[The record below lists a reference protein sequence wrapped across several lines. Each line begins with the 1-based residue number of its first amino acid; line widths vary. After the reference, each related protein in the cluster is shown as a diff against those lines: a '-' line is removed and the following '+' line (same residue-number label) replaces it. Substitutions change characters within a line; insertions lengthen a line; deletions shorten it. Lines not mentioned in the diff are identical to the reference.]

1 MRTFFRAYVLICEML
16 LTGFRYSLI
25 LILFFLSFS
34 IRASE
39 VLSSDTSEAKIN
51 PQAFCESELSLYKS
65 YFKNTQSSS
74 QQNTQKNSQQNIQLS
89 DICKKALV
97 LEGCSSVEGSPI
109 FHIDEKGKNTKAKN
123 ILVFSLIHGDE
134 TDAGVLGR
142 YWIERLEKVDPRNN
156 WRIIPILNPDGTHK
170 KTRTNSKGV
179 DLNRNFPTLDWNEKA
194 LSFWKSEA
202 QSSQRKFPGHSAAS
216 EPEVNCALQH
226 IHNFKPD
233 FVMSIHT
240 PLRVLDFDGPKVKP
254 PIYSYLP
261 WKRLG
266 NFPGSLGRFLWVE
279 KNIPVLTTEL
289 KDNLPATASV
299 FEQLQDLIGQLVQKD
314 LN

>member
-1 MRTFFRAYVLICEML
+1 MFFTAM
-16 LTGFRYSLI
+16 FNSLI
-25 LILFFLSFS
+25 LISFVLSGVFS
-34 IRASE
+34 VSVRASE
-39 VLSSDTSEAKIN
+39 TVSNVASGDATHEKNNIKS
-51 PQAFCESELSLYKS
+51 FCESQLSLHKS
-65 YFKNTQSSS
+65 YFKDHDIS
-74 QQNTQKNSQQNIQLS
+74 QA
-89 DICKKALV
+89 CKKALA
-97 LEGCSSVEGSPI
+97 LDGCKSVNGSPI
-109 FHIDEKGKNTKAKN
+109 FHIDEKGKNEKAKN

-156 WRIIPILNPDGTHK
+156 WRIIPILNPDGTNN
-170 KTRTNSKGV
+170 KTRTNANGI

-194 LSFWKSEA
+194 ISFWKSEA
-202 QSSQRKFPGHSAAS
+202 QKSKRKFPGYNPAS
-216 EPEVNCALQH
+216 EPEVNCALKH
-226 IHNFKPD
+226 INEFKPD

-254 PIYSYLP
+254 PIYNYLP

-289 KDNLPATASV
+289 KNDLPITASV
-299 FEQLQDLIGQLVQKD
+299 FDQLQDVIGQLVQKD
-314 LN
+314 LK

>member
-1 MRTFFRAYVLICEML
+1 MFLKTVLN
-16 LTGFRYSLI
+16 SLI
-25 LILFFLSFS
+25 LIFFVLTTVLSVS
-34 IRASE
+34 VRASE
-39 VLSSDTSEAKIN
+39 NVSTVASGDTTAENVQKKNNIKS
-51 PQAFCESELSLYKS
+51 FCESQLSLHKS
-65 YFKNTQSSS
+65 YFKDHDIS
-74 QQNTQKNSQQNIQLS
+74 QA
-89 DICKKALV
+89 CKKALV
-97 LEGCSSVEGSPI
+97 LDGCKSVNGSPI
-109 FHIDEKGKNTKAKN
+109 FHIDEKGKNEKAKN

-156 WRIIPILNPDGTHK
+156 WRIIPILNPDGTNN
-170 KTRTNSKGV
+170 KTRTNANGV

-194 LSFWKSEA
+194 IAFWKSEA
-202 QSSQRKFPGHSAAS
+202 QKSKRKFPGYNPAS
-216 EPEVNCALQH
+216 EPEVNCALKH
-226 IHNFKPD
+226 ITEFKPD

-254 PIYSYLP
+254 PIYNYLP

-289 KDNLPATASV
+289 KNDLPITASV
-299 FEQLQDLIGQLVQKD
+299 FEQLQDVIGQLVQKD
-314 LN
+314 LK